1 MAPIAHSGDDKQ
13 KMKRIGRK
21 VGNLVAAMLGVSITL
36 VVVLCVLMF
45 YRLTM
50 SMMQKECVSGTNVL
64 AYELASYSGGDDKT
78 PLLDALK
85 KEMGCEFTIFHG
97 DERAYTTIQQNGQRA
112 VGTRLSGS
120 IAEIVLTQGKSY
132 VGQATILGEKHL
144 CSYVP
149 TYDAGGQ
156 IDGLIFAG
164 ISMADAMGQI
174 GLTVALSFLSGVAL
188 ITIGIMLIGAYI
200 KRTVS
205 KPLFRLT
212 ILAQTLEQGDLGLNQ
227 HQTMMVEI
235 DSNDEIGTLSK
246 CFDNTIS
253 RLRNY
258 IGEISHMLEAIAG
271 GDLTAQITQEYVGDF
286 AAIRTSLNDILQRL
300 NSTVGQIV
308 SSAEHVSAGAEQ
320 MSVASQAL
328 SQGSMEQTG
337 AVEELEE
344 TMRSVTSSV
353 RQTAESVQR
362 AREQVDGMGVQLAEG
377 NQRMHEMTGAM
388 REISDSS
395 NEIEKI
401 IKTIEDIA
409 FQTNILALN
418 AAVEAARAGSA
429 GKGFAV
435 VADEVRNLATKSDE
449 AAKATKDL
457 IDGSMNAVREG
468 AEAVGNV
475 TTSLERTSELA
486 GSVTTMMETVVEAV
500 ESQTTA
506 IMQVT
511 EGIDQISAVV
521 QTNSATSEECAAA
534 SEELSSQAN
543 IMHQMM
549 AEFKVSSRLGGGFS
563 SYSAPA
569 PQPAPSFQS
578 SASSWESDGD
588 YAGGVSDNPFT
599 GAKY

>member
-1 MAPIAHSGDDKQ
+1 MTPIAHSGDDKQ

-149 TYDAGGQ
+149 TYDANGQ

-212 ILAQTLEQGDLGLNQ
+212 VLAQTLEQGDLGLNQ

-308 SSAEHVSAGAEQ
+308 SSSEHVSAGAEQ

-353 RQTAESVQR
+353 KQTAESVQR
-362 AREQVDGMGVQLAEG
+362 AREQVDGMGSQLAEG

-418 AAVEAARAGSA
+418 AAVEAARAGTA

-435 VADEVRNLATKSDE
+435 VADEVRNLAAKS
-449 AAKATKDL
+449 
-457 IDGSMNAVREG
+457 
-468 AEAVGNV
+468 AEASQS
-475 TTSLERTSELA
+475 TSALIGRSIAAVNQGTQIAGATARQLEGIVANANGIVETINAIAADAQTQA
-486 GSVTTMMETVVEAV
+486 GAV
-500 ESQTTA
+500 EQ
-506 IMQVT
+506 IQ
-511 EGIDQISAVV
+511 DQIGQITGVV
-521 QTNSATSEECAAA
+521 QTNSSTAEESAATSQ
-534 SEELSSQAN
+534 ELSAQASVLK
-543 IMHQMM
+543 QLVKT
-549 AEFKVSSRLGGGFS
+549 FRLRRI
-563 SYSAPA
+563 
-569 PQPAPSFQS
+569 
-578 SASSWESDGD
+578 
-588 YAGGVSDNPFT
+588 
-599 GAKY
+599 

>member
-1 MAPIAHSGDDKQ
+1 MTPIAHSGDDKQ

-45 YRLTM
+45 YRLTT

-149 TYDAGGQ
+149 TYDANGQ

-212 ILAQTLEQGDLGLNQ
+212 VLAQTLEQGDLGLNQ

-418 AAVEAARAGSA
+418 AAVEAARAGTA

-435 VADEVRNLATKSDE
+435 VADEVRNLAAKS
-449 AAKATKDL
+449 
-457 IDGSMNAVREG
+457 
-468 AEAVGNV
+468 AEASQS
-475 TTSLERTSELA
+475 TSALIGRSIAAVNQGTQIAGATARQLEGIVANANGIVETINAIAADAQTQA
-486 GSVTTMMETVVEAV
+486 GAV
-500 ESQTTA
+500 EQ
-506 IMQVT
+506 IQ
-511 EGIDQISAVV
+511 DQIGQITGVV
-521 QTNSATSEECAAA
+521 QTNSSTAEESAATSQ
-534 SEELSSQAN
+534 ELSAQASVLK
-543 IMHQMM
+543 QLVKT
-549 AEFKVSSRLGGGFS
+549 FRLRRI
-563 SYSAPA
+563 
-569 PQPAPSFQS
+569 
-578 SASSWESDGD
+578 
-588 YAGGVSDNPFT
+588 
-599 GAKY
+599 

>member
-1 MAPIAHSGDDKQ
+1 MTPIAHSGDDKQ

-149 TYDAGGQ
+149 TYDANGQ

-212 ILAQTLEQGDLGLNQ
+212 VLAQTLEQGDLGLNQ

-308 SSAEHVSAGAEQ
+308 SSSEHVSAGAEQ

-418 AAVEAARAGSA
+418 AAVEAARAGTA

-435 VADEVRNLATKSDE
+435 VADEVRNLAAKS
-449 AAKATKDL
+449 
-457 IDGSMNAVREG
+457 
-468 AEAVGNV
+468 AEASQS
-475 TTSLERTSELA
+475 TSALIGRSIAAVNQGTQIAGATARQLEGIVANANGIVETINAIAADAQTQA
-486 GSVTTMMETVVEAV
+486 GAV
-500 ESQTTA
+500 EQ
-506 IMQVT
+506 IQ
-511 EGIDQISAVV
+511 DQIGQITGVV
-521 QTNSATSEECAAA
+521 QTNSSTAEESAATSQ
-534 SEELSSQAN
+534 ELSAQASVLK
-543 IMHQMM
+543 QLV
-549 AEFKVSSRLGGGFS
+549 KTLRLRRI
-563 SYSAPA
+563 
-569 PQPAPSFQS
+569 
-578 SASSWESDGD
+578 
-588 YAGGVSDNPFT
+588 
-599 GAKY
+599 

>member
-149 TYDAGGQ
+149 TYDANGQ

-308 SSAEHVSAGAEQ
+308 ASAEHVSAGAEQ

-362 AREQVDGMGVQLAEG
+362 AREQVDGMGSQLAEG

-418 AAVEAARAGSA
+418 AAVEAARAGTA

-435 VADEVRNLATKSDE
+435 VADEVRNLAAKS
-449 AAKATKDL
+449 
-457 IDGSMNAVREG
+457 
-468 AEAVGNV
+468 AEASQS
-475 TTSLERTSELA
+475 TSALIGRSIAAVNQGTQIAGATARQLEGIVANANGIVETINAIAADAQTQA
-486 GSVTTMMETVVEAV
+486 GAV
-500 ESQTTA
+500 EQ
-506 IMQVT
+506 IQ
-511 EGIDQISAVV
+511 DQIGQITGVV
-521 QTNSATSEECAAA
+521 QTNSSTAEESAATSQ
-534 SEELSSQAN
+534 ELSAQASVLK
-543 IMHQMM
+543 QLVKT
-549 AEFKVSSRLGGGFS
+549 FRLRRI
-563 SYSAPA
+563 
-569 PQPAPSFQS
+569 
-578 SASSWESDGD
+578 
-588 YAGGVSDNPFT
+588 
-599 GAKY
+599 

>member
-149 TYDAGGQ
+149 TYDANGQ

-212 ILAQTLEQGDLGLNQ
+212 VLAQTLEQGDLGLNQ

-418 AAVEAARAGSA
+418 AAVEAARAGTA

-435 VADEVRNLATKSDE
+435 VADEVRALAGKSSE
-449 AAKATKDL
+449 AAQ
-457 IDGSMNAVREG
+457 E
-468 AEAVGNV
+468 
-475 TTSLERTSELA
+475 TTVLLGQT
-486 GSVTTMMETVVEAV
+486 VEAM
-500 ESQTTA
+500 A
-506 IMQVT
+506 
-511 EGIDQISAVV
+511 EGVRAAQETGDSILSVVDQADEMSGLLNGIAAYTQEQAGNAQEISHGIEQISAVV
-521 QTNSATSEECAAA
+521 KSNVANAEASAAA
-534 SEELSSQAN
+534 SEQLSGQAA
-543 IMHQMM
+543 ML
-549 AEFKVSSRLGGGFS
+549 KDLVSRFRLKDAAVS
-563 SYSAPA
+563 
-569 PQPAPSFQS
+569 
-578 SASSWESDGD
+578 
-588 YAGGVSDNPFT
+588 GVWDRR
-599 GAKY
+599 